1 MLFFQ
6 LGRAGHFLAWHGCW
20 NTAKPFFWAVTILHC
35 GHQLISKGLKAHKKM
50 PANLHKNLEGQ
61 VCLESSQKG
70 TRDGNTFPSVNG
82 SNLFFVLTEK
92 ERHCHIE
99 MLSIKSLSS
108 RFWFEWLSPKP
119 RGLSSCAFFPNLTSI
134 GSLKEVE
141 GKKRLRAV
149 SPPLCAPKYHDAL
162 STWFLQP

>member
-1 MLFFQ
+1 MKDRCAWKAAKR
-6 LGRAGHFLAWHGCW
+6 GRW
-20 NTAKPFFWAVTILHC
+20 
-35 GHQLISKGLKAHKKM
+35 
-50 PANLHKNLEGQ
+50 
-61 VCLESSQKG
+61 
-70 TRDGNTFPSVNG
+70 DGNTFPSVNG
-82 SNLFFVLTEK
+82 SNLFFVLAEK

-149 SPPLCAPKYHDAL
+149 SPLSVLQNTTMPSQPGFYSLNCVPSEKTAAKSIYIYSIMRFMSVFFFNILNLPLFTVLTLKANKQSVY
-162 STWFLQP
+162 